1 MQIVRLCAS
10 LPLILLSTHALGQDL
25 WLAGLQAQSG
35 ASYAYLGRLV
45 PADGRALGQ
54 GWVHRFWLDHVRYA
68 YQSGEITI
76 HGLAPGASYGIGH
89 LGRTETANYAAYAG
103 LDVRYTQLTPNDAQN
118 RARGD
123 VISPYLAAEVDA
135 PLWEQTRIETAI
147 SVLTRTRAY
156 WMRARLR
163 ALPVLPVS
171 IEVINQGDPSYH
183 KRTFGIIL
191 PSWKGPAGFTYSVR
205 IGATRTGRESS
216 KPFVGVD
223 LSGATP

>member
-1 MQIVRLCAS
+1 MQIARLIAY
-10 LPLILLSTHALGQDL
+10 LPLMLSGLHAHGQNL
-25 WLAGLQAQSG
+25 WLTGLQAQSD
-35 ASYAYLGRLV
+35 ASYAYLGHLT
-45 PADGRALGQ
+45 PADDQPLGQ

-68 YQSGEITI
+68 YQSGEVTI
-76 HGLAPGASYGIGH
+76 RGLAPGASYGIGH
-89 LGRTETANYAAYAG
+89 LGRAGTATYAAYAG
-103 LDVRYTQLTPNDAQN
+103 LDFRYTQLNPNDSTN

-123 VISPYLAAEVDA
+123 VLSPYLAVEAEA
-135 PLWEQTRIETAI
+135 PLWGNTRIETAI

-183 KRTFGIIL
+183 KRTVGIIL
-191 PSWKGPAGFTYSVR
+191 PSWKGPAGITYSVR

-216 KPFVGVD
+216 KPYVALD
-223 LSGATP
+223 LSGPTP